1 MYKSPVPLI
10 TTEATE
16 VYQCIGITGSNKGA
30 TYDSTTKSYRV
41 NDKIMLKLGS
51 RVYQLIEYHFHTPGC
66 HTLDGK
72 SFDAELHFVFAETVT
87 KSRLLTKRQRG
98 MSVINN
104 GKCAASESLI
114 VSRLVK
120 TREAE
125 TESISSLQVR
135 VPSKFFQYDGSLS
148 SSIVPIRW
156 LVGTKPIHLDVSTIE
171 PLARGNYPVNPM
183 DNRIL
188 LLTETV
194 KI

>member
-10 TTEATE
+10 TTDATE

-30 TYDSTTKSYRV
+30 TYDSNTKSYHV
-41 NDKIMLKLGS
+41 NDKIILKLGS
-51 RVYQLIEYHFHTPGC
+51 RVYQLLEYHFHTPGC

-72 SFDAELHFVFAETVT
+72 SYDAELHFVFAEPAE
-87 KSRLLTKRQRG
+87 KSRLLTKKHRG
-98 MSVINN
+98 MSVIQS
-104 GKCAASESLI
+104 GKCASSEALI
-114 VSRLVK
+114 ISRLVK
-120 TREAE
+120 SREAE

-135 VPSKFFQYDGSLS
+135 IPSKFFQYDGSLS

-156 LVGTKPIHLDVSTIE
+156 LVGTKPIHLDVSAIE
-171 PLARGNYPVNPM
+171 PLSRESFPINPM

-194 KI
+194 KL